1 MLSAL
6 NKVKDWGDE
15 KMPELSKKMKEL
27 GDKIAPPS
35 HASSAAPEDPA
46 LLPLR
51 SLQRPRPL
59 NPEGTPEMRLLVVL
73 QPPEELPAPPPP
85 AGTYDFV
92 TVVGNLVYVSGIG
105 PLAPAADSHCA
116 KVGTTPD
123 PANGIIGVEDGRKA
137 GRACALTMLSVLRNQ
152 LGSLNHLKR
161 LVNAKG
167 FVNSTP
173 EFTGQPEVMNAFSET
188 MVELF
193 GERGKATRS
202 AVGVAALP
210 RGWAVEVEAVF
221 ELQDEL
227 VAKTKKR

>member
-1 MLSAL
+1 MPSCPQFTVAGAIATGTHGSGLHIQNLAADASMLEFMLRESEQL
-6 NKVKDWGDE
+6 GGKIRRYTSPDE
-15 KMPELSKKMKEL
+15 HAFYPES
-27 GDKIAPPS
+27 
-35 HASSAAPEDPA
+35 
-46 LLPLR
+46 LPL
-51 SLQRPRPL
+51 
-59 NPEGTPEMRLLVVL
+59 LV
-73 QPPEELPAPPPP
+73 
-85 AGTYDFV
+85 
-92 TVVGNLVYVSGIG
+92 IG
-105 PLAPAADSHCA
+105 AMQYENPLAPAADSHCA